1 MNPHDTEKAPETEEI
16 DLKKNVGLADGV
28 ETDPAL
34 DKRITRKLDFH
45 IMPWI
50 FILWLLAFIDRS
62 NIGWSI
68 PRSLYVT

>member
-1 MNPHDTEKAPETEEI
+1 MNPHDAEKAPETEEI

-45 IMPWI
+45 VMPWI